1 MIELYRERYEYYG
14 HGSADQAIVGL
25 GGQIFMRKNSQDAHE
40 GNDYL
45 ACGEI

>member
-14 HGSADQAIVGL
+14 HGGADQAIVGL